1 MKQHVSFP
9 MSLYTRIAIIDQ
21 QHKDLIDAVNKLY
34 DAINEGKGVEEA
46 KKALAF
52 LSQYVI
58 FHFAGEEKL
67 WSDNRYPKFEEH
79 KAAHDAFTKTVKE
92 LHDMLVT
99 EGATDA
105 FADKVEAEVTNW
117 LINHIQGLDR
127 DAADWLNTKSGWQMD
142 NML

>member
-1 MKQHVSFP
+1 MKKHVTFP
-9 MSLYTRIAIIDQ
+9 TSLYTRIAIIDQ
-21 QHKDLIDAVNKLY
+21 QHKDLIEAVNKLY
-34 DAINEGKGVEEA
+34 DAINDGQGVEEA

-67 WSDNRYPKFEEH
+67 WKDNRYPKFEEH
-79 KAAHDAFTKTVKE
+79 KAAHDAFTKTVKD

-99 EGATDA
+99 EGATER

>member
-1 MKQHVSFP
+1 MKKHVTFP
-9 MSLYTRIAIIDQ
+9 TSLYTRISIIDQ

-34 DAINEGKGVEEA
+34 DAINEGKGVDEA

-67 WSDNRYPKFEEH
+67 WADNRYPKYEEH

-92 LHDMLVT
+92 LHSLLLT

-105 FADKVEAEVTNW
+105 FADKVESEVTNW

>member
-1 MKQHVSFP
+1 MKQHVTFP
-9 MSLYTRIAIIDQ
+9 ASLYTRIGIIDQ
-21 QHKDLIDAVNKLY
+21 QHKDLIEAVNKLY
-34 DAINEGKGVEEA
+34 DAINEGKGIDEA

-67 WSDNRYPKFEEH
+67 WKDNKYPKYEEH
-79 KAAHDAFTKTVKE
+79 KAAHEAFTKTVKD
-92 LHDMLVT
+92 LHALLIT
-99 EGATDA
+99 EGANDA

-127 DAADWLNTKSGWQMD
+127 EAADWLNTKSGWQMD